1 METTTDPRFPIGRLQ
16 RVPALDAAGRA
27 EAIEHIAGLPALL
40 GPAVRDL
47 SDEQL
52 DTPYREGG
60 WTVRQLVHHL
70 ADSHMNAFLRFK
82 LVVTE
87 DNPPLKGYDQNAW
100 ADAVDGRTL
109 PIAPSLA
116 ILEGMHERWAEFLR
130 SLGPEAFAR
139 PGLHSENGAIT
150 LDTLLQIYSW
160 HGRHHVA
167 HITELR
173 KRQGW

>member
-40 GPAVRDL
+40 GPAVRGL

-100 ADAVDGRTL
+100 ADTVDGRTL

-116 ILEGMHERWAEFLR
+116 ILEGMHARWAEFLR
-130 SLGPEAFAR
+130 ALGPEAFAR
-139 PGLHSENGAIT
+139 PGLHSENGSIT

-167 HITELR
+167 HVTELR
-173 KRQGW
+173 KREGW